1 VSTEYRLNHF
11 GLLCQD
17 VRRGLATYCD
27 DLGNEMTSR
36 WYNRGLFDLA
46 FVGNGPDTT
55 IELVGPPFLPYEEA
69 HLARHGYS
77 INHLSFRV
85 DDADV
90 AFEELRGQGVQVA
103 WEPQDM
109 LLLRQC
115 GFLDEDGLL
124 FEVFSYLSPLPLAVP
139 DVSRPHKATDLR
151 LHHVSILTPDLR
163 RSQRFY
169 TETLGMRTLLEYVQD
184 DGGFIFL
191 VDPAFDLD
199 RHSFMLE
206 IIGPPHLEPREVE
219 MLEARGACY
228 DHLCYV
234 ADDVQAAWQGAVRRG
249 VEKMAEPAQE
259 YGTWIAW
266 VRDADGNDLEIM
278 NPIPEALVE
287 TALHSEE
294 PVDLTSL

>member
-199 RHSFMLE
+199 RHSCWK
-206 IIGPPHLEPREVE
+206 
-219 MLEARGACY
+219 RGAPATITCAMSPTTCRPPGRGPSGVVWRRWPN
-228 DHLCYV
+228 LLRNM
-234 ADDVQAAWQGAVRRG
+234 VRG
-249 VEKMAEPAQE
+249 LPGCVTQ
-259 YGTWIAW
+259 T
-266 VRDADGNDLEIM
+266 
-278 NPIPEALVE
+278 E
-287 TALHSEE
+287 TIWRS
-294 PVDLTSL
+294 